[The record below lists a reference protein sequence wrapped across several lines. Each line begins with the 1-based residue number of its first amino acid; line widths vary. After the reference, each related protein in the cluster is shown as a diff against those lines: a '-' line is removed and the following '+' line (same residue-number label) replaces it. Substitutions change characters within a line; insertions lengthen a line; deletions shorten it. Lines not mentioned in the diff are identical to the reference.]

1 MEKILKSALNIL
13 LGMVLIA
20 KITNW
25 FFSFSEATNNLINTA
40 MFCLI
45 GTIYIIWSVYQT
57 RMNYKVLLVF
67 CGIVIISM
75 NFISLGY
82 WFKIVGIVCILIPF
96 ILFQLQRKKEKA

>member
-1 MEKILKSALNIL
+1 MERILKNALNIL

-20 KITNW
+20 KIANW
-25 FFSFSEATNNLINTA
+25 FFSFDEATNDLINTV

-57 RMNYKVLLVF
+57 KINFKVLLVL

-82 WFKIVGIVCILIPF
+82 WFKIVGIVCILIP
-96 ILFQLQRKKEKA
+96 IVLFQFQGKKEKG